1 METTMFYADF
11 GIRAYRPRISHYFLT
26 FQNHFS
32 EYVNSTLVR
41 TIDFSEITWC

>member
-1 METTMFYADF
+1 MFYADF